1 MDGIRM
7 GVTEARRLGLV
18 EAAERGEM
26 TNREGAQR
34 ARLSLRQF
42 KRLRRRY
49 RDRGPA
55 GLAHGN
61 RGRAS
66 PRRLQSRIRE
76 QIEALLRGEVRLND
90 CHLRDLLAER
100 GVRVSAEAVR
110 QMRRRL
116 GLPPKHRRR
125 PRRYYARREAAA
137 RAGALVLIDGSP
149 FHWFG
154 PDQPVYS
161 LIGTIDD
168 ATGVPLSGCFRL
180 QEDLHGFTT
189 ALRDL
194 IHTHGVPEAL
204 YGDRTNIAVRSD
216 KNWSLE
222 EELEGRQRPTQ
233 FGQMLE
239 ELGIRYIP
247 AHSPEAKG
255 RIERLWQTFQD
266 RLTAEFALQGIQD
279 PAAAE
284 AFLPQFFARFRGWF
298 GRTARDATPAW
309 RPAPPSLDLALACRY
324 ERTVARDNTV
334 TLGGRPIQI
343 RQRHSWYRRRVEVRE
358 LLHGRVCVLH
368 QNQLLAEAPALP
380 VPFTLETRD
389 TGRNR
394 RRAPSVSLPLRAKA
408 LAPIPQPRTTRGRC
422 HTPPGKDHP
431 WRKPYNPNL
440 IPATSR
446 T

>member
-1 MDGIRM
+1 MDGILM

-18 EAAERGEM
+18 EAAERCEV

-42 KRLRRRY
+42 KRLRQRY
-49 RDRGPA
+49 RRQGPRG
-55 GLAHGN
+55 LVHGN

-66 PRRLQSRIRE
+66 PRQLPLHVRE
-76 QIEALLRGEVRLND
+76 QMDRLLRGDVRLND
-90 CHLRDLLAER
+90 CHIRDLLAER

-125 PRRYYARREAAA
+125 PRRYYSRREPAA

-149 FHWFG
+149 FQWFG

-168 ATGVPLSGCFRL
+168 ATGVPLSGCFRM
-180 QEDLHGFTT
+180 QEDLHGFAT

-266 RLTAEFALQGIQD
+266 RLAAEFALQRIKD
-279 PAAAE
+279 PQAGE
-284 AFLPQFFARFRGWF
+284 AFLPQFFARYRGWF
-298 GRTARDATPAW
+298 GRTACEVEPAW
-309 RPAPPSLDLALACRY
+309 RPAPASLDIALACRY

-334 TLGGRPIQI
+334 LLGGRPIQI
-343 RQRHSWYRRRVEVRE
+343 RQRCSWYRRRVEVRE
-358 LLHGRVCVLH
+358 LLDGRLIVLH
-368 QNQLLAEAPALP
+368 ANQTLAEAPALP

-394 RRAPSVSLPLRAKA
+394 RRAPSLSPPHRAKA
-408 LAPIPQPRTTRGRC
+408 LVSIPQPRPTALHRPS
-422 HTPPGKDHP
+422 PPAHDHP

-440 IPATSR
+440 LPAR
-446 T
+446 TRA

>member
-1 MDGIRM
+1 MDGILM

-18 EAAERGEM
+18 EAAERREI
-26 TNREGAQR
+26 TNREGAQG

-42 KRLRRRY
+42 KRLRQRY
-49 RDRGPA
+49 RQHGPRG
-55 GLAHGN
+55 LVHGN

-66 PRRLQSRIRE
+66 PRQLTLHVRE
-76 QIEALLRGEVRLND
+76 QVERLLRGDVRVND

-110 QMRRRL
+110 QTRRRL

-125 PRRYYARREAAA
+125 PRRYYSRREPAA

-149 FHWFG
+149 FNWFG
-154 PDQPVYS
+154 PDQPVFS
-161 LIGTIDD
+161 LVGTIDD

-180 QEDLHGFTT
+180 QEDLHGFAT

-222 EELEGRQRPTQ
+222 EELEGRQHPTQ
-233 FGQMLE
+233 FGRMLE
-239 ELGIRYIP
+239 ELGIRYIA

-266 RLTAEFALQGIQD
+266 RLTAEFALQGIKD

-284 AFLPQFFARFRGWF
+284 AFMPQFFARYRGWF
-298 GRTARDATPAW
+298 GRAAREATPAW
-309 RPAPPSLDLALACRY
+309 RPAPPSLELALACRY
-324 ERTVARDNTV
+324 QRTVARDNTV
-334 TLGGRPIQI
+334 LLGGRPIQI
-343 RQRHSWYRRRVEVRE
+343 RQRSSWYRRRVEVRE
-358 LLHGRVCVLH
+358 LLDGRLIVLH
-368 QNQLLAEAPALP
+368 GDQTLAEAPALP

-389 TGRNR
+389 TGRNQ
-394 RRAPSVSLPLRAKA
+394 RRAPSLSPPHRAKA
-408 LAPIPQPRTTRGRC
+408 LVPIPRHKPISLRRPS
-422 HTPPGKDHP
+422 PPAQEHP

-440 IPATSR
+440 LPAR
-446 T
+446 TRA